1 MIWIFGLIMLVIVTD
16 KFIDYLG
23 DAATGRIPTDYVL
36 KLLWYYLLAKQSE
49 ILPLIL
55 FLSVILSYSRLKQDN
70 ELVIF
75 ALSGVGR
82 TNQFRIT
89 LRFAVVFSVFVSYL
103 AFSATPWAEENIRLL
118 KKQAWQEANYSAI
131 KAGQFKSLNKGKSIV
146 YVEEISDNKRNM
158 ENIFLEIKNKDKNS
172 IIKSESAGFEI
183 EQQTGD
189 RFLIFENGIR
199 YDMPEVNLDYR
210 ITQYEKYGILIDTSD
225 NEDWIPG
232 AESLSTLELLGSDN
246 IEYIAELQ
254 WRISIILA
262 CILLSLLAVSL
273 NHLTINLKSYALFL
287 LGILVYVIYTNLLGI
302 SRALLEKEK
311 ISPYLGLWW
320 VHILLGG
327 IILLMTYAPVILKQ
341 NRKDKK
347 IQILPAD

>member
-1 MIWIFGLIMLVIVTD
+1 MLVIITD

-55 FLSVILSYSRLKQDN
+55 FLSVILSFSRLKQDN

-75 ALSGVGR
+75 ALSGVGMR
-82 TNQFRIT
+82 KQFSIT
-89 LRFAVVFSVFVSYL
+89 LRFAVVFSIFVSYL
-103 AFSATPWAEENIRLL
+103 AFSATPWAEENIRIL

-131 KAGQFKSLNKGKSIV
+131 KAGQFKSLNQGRSIV
-146 YVEEISDNKRNM
+146 YVEEITDNKRNM

-172 IIKSESAGFEI
+172 IIKSELAGFEV
-183 EQQTGD
+183 EKQTGD

-199 YDMPEVNLDYR
+199 YDIPEVNLDYK
-210 ITQYEKYGILIDTSD
+210 ITQYDKYGILIDTRD
-225 NEDWIPG
+225 KEDWIPG
-232 AESLSTLELLGSDN
+232 PESLSTLELLRTDN
-246 IEYIAELQ
+246 VKYTAELQ
-254 WRISIILA
+254 WRVSIILA

-273 NHLTINLKSYALFL
+273 NQLTIKLKSYALFL

-302 SRALLEKEK
+302 SKALVEKEK

-320 VHILLGG
+320 VHILLVG
-327 IILLMTYAPVILKQ
+327 IILTIIYLPVVSGSNK
-341 NRKDKK
+341 RDKN
-347 IQILPAD
+347 IQILPADQ